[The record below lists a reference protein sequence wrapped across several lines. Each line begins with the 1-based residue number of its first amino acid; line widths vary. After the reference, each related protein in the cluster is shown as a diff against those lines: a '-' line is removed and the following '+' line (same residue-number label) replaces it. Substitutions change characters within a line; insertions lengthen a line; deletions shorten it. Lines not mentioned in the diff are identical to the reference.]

1 MINFD
6 DIINSYPINLQS
18 FKRNI
23 FREYLQYK
31 ILAVIFTSN
40 YGSKLSFL
48 GGTALRIIHNNNRFS
63 EDLDFDNF
71 SLTPEDFENITSIV
85 KRSLETEGFD
95 VEFRNV
101 YKGAYRCYL
110 RLPRVLFEQGL
121 SPFKEEKILIQIDT
135 VSHSFNYIPNTVIIN
150 KFEVF
155 SPIKTTPIDILLSQK
170 IYAVFNRK
178 AAKGRDFYDIVFLL
192 SKTKPNLEYLKL
204 KINIDNFKQLKERF
218 LEKINDLD
226 FDDLAKDIK
235 PFLFN
240 PLDSQKVEIF
250 KQYIEQISFE

>member
-6 DIINSYPINLQS
+6 DIVNSYPINLQA

-31 ILAVIFTSN
+31 ILAAIFTSN

-71 SLTPEDFENITSIV
+71 SLTYEDFENITNIV
-85 KRSLETEGFD
+85 KKSLEAEGFD

-121 SPFKEEKILIQIDT
+121 SLFKEEKILIQIDT
-135 VSHSFNYIPNTVIIN
+135 VSHSFNYIPDTIIIN

-155 SPIKTTPIDILLSQK
+155 CPIKVTPIDILLSQK
-170 IYAVFNRK
+170 VYAVFNRK
-178 AAKGRDFYDIVFLL
+178 ASKGRDFYDIVFLL
-192 SKTKPNLEYLKL
+192 SKTKPNLEYLRP
-204 KINIDNFKQLKERF
+204 KINVDNLKQLKERF
-218 LEKINDLD
+218 LEKIDNLD

-235 PFLFN
+235 PFLFD
-240 PLDSQKVEIF
+240 PLDSKKVEIF